1 MTPGKSQDE
10 ESRIAFMSSSAED
23 ATQEVALAV
32 PVTPLY
38 KPVHDDHIPDRP
50 SVLVAAPIVLFAGLL
65 FGWGLSKAGV
75 YRGDIIRDQFYGPFS
90 NNIMLM
96 VWGAF
101 NSFDQLGI

>member
-1 MTPGKSQDE
+1 MTPGKFQE
-10 ESRIAFMSSSAED
+10 EEARIAFMSSAED
-23 ATQEVALAV
+23 DTQEVALAV

-50 SVLVAAPIVLFAGLL
+50 SVLVAVPVVLFSGLL

-75 YRGDIIRDQFYGPFS
+75 YRGDVIRDQFYGPFS

-96 VWGAF
+96 VCGVFTSCRSA
-101 NSFDQLGI
+101 GH